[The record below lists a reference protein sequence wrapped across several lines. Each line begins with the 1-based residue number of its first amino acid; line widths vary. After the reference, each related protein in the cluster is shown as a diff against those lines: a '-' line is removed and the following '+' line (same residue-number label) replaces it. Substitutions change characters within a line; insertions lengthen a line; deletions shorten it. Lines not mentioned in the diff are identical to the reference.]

1 MCAITFLPGS
11 IQKLGSTSS
20 MNVAM
25 SPSGSLTL
33 DLALGTF
40 VAFFF
45 WWYSNWKKSSLS
57 LIPLLTKVNYY
68 ASFISA
74 SLLFLSFTLS
84 DILFLRCQTLFF
96 QYHFPLYLSFWRVY
110 LYIDTNGT
118 IFSFL
123 FSSPL
128 SFAFHVP
135 PCLLYSAA
143 LPYSTPLYSALLFS
157 TPLCSTLL
165 NSTLHHFSSLYS
177 ALLCSTLL
185 FFALL
190 YCQAVDTPEVVS

>member
-1 MCAITFLPGS
+1 MNKYWLFYLLTWFPDPLNYLICFTINSLKHVTSRYFYLCDSVLNLISYFYFHSYIMFAITFLPGS

-40 VAFFF
+40 VALVF
-45 WWYSNWKKSSLS
+45 WWYSNWKKRSLS
-57 LIPLLTKVNYY
+57 LIPLLTTVNYY

-96 QYHFPLYLSFWRVY
+96 SISFSIISIILASILVY
-110 LYIDTNGT
+110 RY
-118 IFSFL
+118 
-123 FSSPL
+123 
-128 SFAFHVP
+128 
-135 PCLLYSAA
+135 
-143 LPYSTPLYSALLFS
+143 
-157 TPLCSTLL
+157 
-165 NSTLHHFSSLYS
+165 
-177 ALLCSTLL
+177 
-185 FFALL
+185 
-190 YCQAVDTPEVVS
+190 